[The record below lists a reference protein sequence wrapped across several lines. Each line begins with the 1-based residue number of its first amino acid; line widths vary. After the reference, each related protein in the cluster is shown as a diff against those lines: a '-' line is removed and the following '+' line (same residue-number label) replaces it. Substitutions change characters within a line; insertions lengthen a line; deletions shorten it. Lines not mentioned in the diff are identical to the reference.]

1 MSRVKIK
8 FPDNNPV
15 FNTTVIVR
23 IGDIN
28 YGNHLG
34 NDSVLSIVHEARVRM
49 LNSWGYTEL
58 NADGCGIIMSDVM
71 IAYKNEAF
79 YGDDLSID
87 IYIDD
92 VTTMSF
98 DMLYRIYTVRDGKE
112 LEVAHAKTGIV
123 CFDYNKRKVSL
134 ISDELK
140 NRFLLF

>member
-8 FPDNNPV
+8 FPDHNPV
-15 FNTTVIVR
+15 YKTSIVVR
-23 IGDIN
+23 ISDIN

-58 NADGCGIIMSDVM
+58 NVGGSGIIMADVM

-79 YGDDLSID
+79 HGDELNID

-92 VTTMSF
+92 LTSVSF
-98 DMLYRIYTVRDGKE
+98 DMLYRISATREEKTIDI
-112 LEVAHAKTGIV
+112 AHAKTGIV
-123 CFDYNKRKVSL
+123 CFDYQARKVAP
-134 ISDELK
+134 INDELK
-140 NRFLLF
+140 NRLLLS

>member
-15 FNTTVIVR
+15 FNTTVVVR
-23 IGDIN
+23 ISDMN

-58 NADGCGIIMSDVM
+58 NAGGCGIIMADVM

-79 YGDDLSID
+79 YGDELLID
-87 IYIDD
+87 IFIDYITS
-92 VTTMSF
+92 VSF
-98 DMLYRIYTVRDGKE
+98 DILYRIRTNREGKD
-112 LEVAHAKTGIV
+112 LEIAHAKTGIV
-123 CFDYNKRKVSL
+123 CFDYNNRKVTS

-140 NRFLLF
+140 NRILLF

>member
-58 NADGCGIIMSDVM
+58 NAGGCGIIMSDVM